1 MVVENVRAVLCRAE
15 GRKLEKEDLAVCWAT
30 NLEEV
35 RSGAL
40 TMVLRAAAARAKLRL
55 AMALIAGGLESLGE

>member
-1 MVVENVRAVLCRAE
+1 M
-15 GRKLEKEDLAVCWAT
+15 CWAT

-40 TMVLRAAAARAKLRL
+40 TMELRAAAARAKLRL
-55 AMALIAGGLESLGE
+55 AMALIAGGLESLGEEKN